1 MLGLLLA
8 LQYECIDKFY
18 MPGITYEYGG
28 DCPDDVA
35 CSKRLSGDVIA
46 GIVIACVV
54 VVGVAVFYICYFLV
68 CKKSKKSQ
76 TPVQVMAPSRGS
88 DNWNSRLF
96 TEYVLTF
103 LESVLARLSQ
113 RANRFSRTH
122 DRLWYILTN
131 VGRTK
136 IQPHAAGDMHS
147 SGRASTPF
155 VKVIVPSSLAFLN
168 SYRWKETG
176 NEVHR

>member
-68 CKKSKKSQ
+68 CKKSCCSKKSSS
-76 TPVQVMAPSRGS
+76 PVHHMKA
-88 DNWNSRLF
+88 
-96 TEYVLTF
+96 
-103 LESVLARLSQ
+103 
-113 RANRFSRTH
+113 
-122 DRLWYILTN
+122 
-131 VGRTK
+131 
-136 IQPHAAGDMHS
+136 
-147 SGRASTPF
+147 
-155 VKVIVPSSLAFLN
+155 
-168 SYRWKETG
+168 
-176 NEVHR
+176 